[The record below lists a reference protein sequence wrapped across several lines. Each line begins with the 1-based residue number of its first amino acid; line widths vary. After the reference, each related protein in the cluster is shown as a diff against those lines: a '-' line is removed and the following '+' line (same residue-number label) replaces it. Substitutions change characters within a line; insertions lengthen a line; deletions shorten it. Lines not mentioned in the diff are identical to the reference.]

1 MINKQVRSVAEALE
15 GIRDGSVVMIGGF
28 GSVGQPDAIIEGL
41 IEQGARNL
49 TLIANNAGSGHVGLA
64 KLLDAGRVSR
74 IICSYPRSSGSVVFE
89 ALFQAGK
96 LDLEIVPQGTLAERI
111 RAAGAGIPAFYT
123 PTTVGTILAKGKE
136 HREFNGRTYVLEEA
150 LSADVALV
158 EAWTADRFGN
168 CVYRESGRNFNAIMA
183 TAAKLTI
190 VQTCNMTEAGT
201 LDPEA
206 IVTPGLF
213 VQRIVHV
220 PERTLL
226 TDSSA
231 SAETRKQAA

>member
-1 MINKQVRSVAEALE
+1 MINKQVRSVADALE

-64 KLLDAGRVSR
+64 KLLNAGRVSR

-150 LSADVALV
+150 LPADVALV
-158 EAWTADRFGN
+158 EAWTADQFGN

-190 VQTCNMTEAGT
+190 VQACNMTEAGT